1 LHDDVVDSF
10 HQLYYDTSRLV
21 TAWLGVRIVKC
32 PLDMWVFQD
41 ILYRTR
47 PDLIIET
54 GTARGGSAYF
64 MACICDLIGNGRIL
78 TIDVR
83 DAKKRPKHPRITYV
97 QGSSVDPAILDRV
110 RASISP
116 GEKVMV
122 TLDSDHAED
131 HVYAELQKYPAFVT
145 KGNYLI
151 VEDTNVNG
159 HPVYPDHG
167 PGPMEALERFL
178 AETDEFEV
186 DESCE
191 RFLLTLNPS
200 GFLRRV

>member
-1 LHDDVVDSF
+1 MEDVVRSF
-10 HQLYYDTSRLV
+10 HELYYHKSRLV
-21 TAWLGVRIVKC
+21 TSWLGVRTLKC

-41 ILYRTR
+41 ILYRTK
-47 PDLIIET
+47 PDLIVET

-64 MACICDLIGNGRIL
+64 MACICDLLGNGRIVSV
-78 TIDVR
+78 DVR
-83 DAKKRPKHPRITYV
+83 DVERPVHPRITYLH
-97 QGSSVDPAILDRV
+97 GSSTDPYILAQV
-110 RASISP
+110 RGAARP
-116 GEKVMV
+116 GERVMV
-122 TLDSDHAED
+122 TLDADHSEE
-131 HVYAELQKYPAFVT
+131 HVYAELQEYPSLVT

-151 VEDTNVNG
+151 VEDTDVNG
-159 HPVYPDHG
+159 HPVLPDHG
-167 PGPMEALERFL
+167 PGPMEALQRFL